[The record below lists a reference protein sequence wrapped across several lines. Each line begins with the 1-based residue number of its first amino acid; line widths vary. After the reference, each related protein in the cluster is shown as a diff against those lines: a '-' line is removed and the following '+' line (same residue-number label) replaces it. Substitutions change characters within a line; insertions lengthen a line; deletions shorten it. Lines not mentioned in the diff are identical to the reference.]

1 MQNSRIRICIA
12 LGFSLGSVV
21 QFAACAS
28 GPPASPE
35 ARAQALG
42 ANVILITVDGLRNEE
57 SFGGIDAQV
66 LENAEHSGIEY
77 LWR

>member
-1 MQNSRIRICIA
+1 LA
-12 LGFSLGSVV
+12 LGFSLGRVV
-21 QFAACAS
+21 EFAACAS

-35 ARAQALG
+35 ARAQARG

-66 LENAEHSGIEY
+66 LENPEHSGIEY
-77 LWR
+77 PWR